1 MRPFVHERSAPA
13 ADSAPPAR
21 ATIPH
26 VRAKIAPQVAESAV
40 RSCAA
45 STRARELPRRDQA
58 FFLNLAIPHLAADL
72 RPSGAQLLWIV
83 DIYGF
88 PLAGFLIAMGTLGDR
103 IGRRRLLMFGAGAF
117 GAALGIAVLGSILT
131 AIYRARMTEAGLPG
145 VPREVIDAA
154 RETLGGAVAAAGR
167 IRRMR
172 RKSRRTLPVRA

>member
-103 IGRRRLLMFGAGAF
+103 IGRRAGN
-117 GAALGIAVLGSILT
+117 
-131 AIYRARMTEAGLPG
+131 ARRSGRRGRSYPTHEAKEPAHPAG
-145 VPREVIDAA
+145 PRVTSSFE
-154 RETLGGAVAAAGR
+154 
-167 IRRMR
+167 
-172 RKSRRTLPVRA
+172 